1 MKRSIHK
8 IIGAAMAA
16 LPYFVFRNAAIAE
29 YVLSMRPM
37 IEDMD
42 WIVYVLFFVCYSF
55 IGIGLALIA
64 CDGPL
69 KVRIRKP
76 ELICGGLL
84 LIYCAVMQGLSV
96 AGYFNTS
103 NYAIPR
109 YDFLKLLSVMTD
121 YRNFMRAIVYVFSAF
136 LTVYGLLGG
145 KEKE

>member
-37 IEDMD
+37 MEEMD
-42 WIVYVLFFVCYSF
+42 WLVYVLFFACYSF

-76 ELICGGLL
+76 ELICGGVFFL
-84 LIYCAVMQGLSV
+84 YCAALNITAVIMSSDPLALQ
-96 AGYFNTS
+96 
-103 NYAIPR
+103 R
-109 YDFLKLLSVMTD
+109 YDFLGLLNSLSQLGNSMCTVLYT
-121 YRNFMRAIVYVFSAF
+121 VSSF
-136 LTVYGLLGG
+136 LTAYGLFGG
-145 KEKE
+145 KERE